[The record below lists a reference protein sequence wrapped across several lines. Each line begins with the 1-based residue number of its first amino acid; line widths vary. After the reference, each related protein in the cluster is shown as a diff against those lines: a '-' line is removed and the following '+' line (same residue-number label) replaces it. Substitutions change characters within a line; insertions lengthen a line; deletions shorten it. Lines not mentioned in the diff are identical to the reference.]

1 MNVEGIVIVIRG
13 YLLED
18 GIDDYLLS
26 ITLNKVKEATVLI
39 SGMVSRLLGLVR
51 IFRQFSTYLL
61 YVQKKPYYLKYP

>member
-13 YLLED
+13 YC
-18 GIDDYLLS
+18 IDDYLLS
-26 ITLNKVKEATVLI
+26 ITLNKVKEATVV
-39 SGMVSRLLGLVR
+39 GFWDQCLVR

>member
-39 SGMVSRLLGLVR
+39 SCW
-51 IFRQFSTYLL
+51 
-61 YVQKKPYYLKYP
+61 